1 MESDRAGPSAS
12 AGGMSGVPRRAF
24 VQGLLAAGVAA
35 GTMPVWASG
44 ATARAKNQTVDWQEF
59 DRLVESAFDRMRLVG
74 AAVAVV
80 SADRVL
86 HTATFGDRSLAPRR
100 SVTRNTRFRVGS
112 TTKSMTAALLA
123 TYVDEGLLGWDQP
136 VIDAW
141 SGFRAPTDEL
151 TRALRVRDLVGMAS
165 GLGEP
170 PSTSL
175 RFGGPTTAQLLQSVV
190 NLPVI
195 NQPGQEFYYNNT
207 VYAVGGYLP
216 FLASGIAPADLRPAY
231 TQAMFDRLFAPA
243 GMTGAQIADDPRGL
257 VADYATGNQFDLRP
271 KATTLPF
278 GPIGSHT
285 PAGGALAGLRDMA
298 AWVRLQLRQGV
309 SVNGG
314 QVVSAANL
322 AECWKPHVTTPAPGE
337 LDPDYAS
344 AGYAM
349 GWLREEYKDSSSL
362 IWHNGAID
370 GFASFIGFLPQ
381 HDVGLVVLNSM
392 TAAPIGTLFYTY
404 VLNLLLSEQLGL
416 NVGVPDKVLAETAS
430 AFDELRQLGRQAEP
444 VDADAMA
451 PFLGYYEGGYSLV
464 REGRDLQLRISSRV
478 MPLEVMP
485 DGSYV
490 MSGGFMVGVPV
501 NLAIE
506 SDGVPHVE
514 IVGLETVR
522 RTIG

>member
-1 MESDRAGPSAS
+1 MR
-12 AGGMSGVPRRAF
+12 RRAF
-24 VQGLLAAGVAA
+24 VQGMLAAGVAA
-35 GTMPVWASG
+35 GTVPVWASSAAAG
-44 ATARAKNQTVDWQEF
+44 RATDVPDDWLDF
-59 DRLVESAFDRMRLVG
+59 DDLVGSAFDQMRLVG

-80 SADRVL
+80 SADQVL

-100 SVTRNTRFRVGS
+100 PVTESTRFRIGS
-112 TTKSMTAALLA
+112 VTKSMTATLLA
-123 TYVDEGLLGWDQP
+123 TYVDEGKLGWDQP
-136 VIDAW
+136 VVDAW

-165 GLGEP
+165 GLAEP

-195 NQPGQEFYYNNT
+195 NQPDKEFFYNNT

-216 FLASGIAPADLRPAY
+216 FLASGVAPQDVRPAY
-231 TQAMFDRLFAPA
+231 TQAMRERLYAPA

-257 VADYATGNQFDLRP
+257 VDDYATGNQFDLRP
-271 KATTLPF
+271 RATTIPF
-278 GPIGSHT
+278 GPIGSYT
-285 PAGGALAGLRDMA
+285 PAGGALADLRDMA

-309 SVNGG
+309 SVDGG
-314 QVVSAANL
+314 RVVSAANL
-322 AECWKPHVTTPAPGE
+322 AECWKPHVTTALPRE
-337 LDPDYAS
+337 LDPDYVS

-349 GWLREEYKDSSSL
+349 GWIREEYEDASSL

-381 HDVGLVVLNSM
+381 HDLGLVVLNSM
-392 TAAPIGTLFYTY
+392 TAAPIGNLLYTY
-404 VLNLLLSEQLGL
+404 VLNLLLSQRLGL
-416 NVGVPDKVLAETAS
+416 NRGVPAKVLAANTS
-430 AFDELRQLGRQAEP
+430 AWDELRQLGRQARS
-444 VDADAMA
+444 VDNTAVA

-464 REGRDLQLRISSRV
+464 LDGPDLQLRIGSRV

-490 MSGGFMVGVPV
+490 MSGGFMVGIPV
-501 NLAIE
+501 KLAIE

-514 IVGLETVR
+514 IVGIETVR
-522 RTIG
+522 RTTA